1 MWVVTIFEKNSVRMF
16 EFLSKNE
23 ANNMLANVNGSAIL
37 SFTK

>member
-23 ANNMLANVNGSAIL
+23 ANNMLANVKGSAIL